1 MILGFAGRSVKCIC
15 VLPVWFQDTY
25 YAVFGQCC
33 CYCQSGSPVKAYTA
47 SAPLGPYTPQGF
59 IDDRSRAANQSTH
72 ACPHGRVAWLAAATS
87 DSTRQCLRRA
97 PFESGIAAQQ
107 TDIFA
112 FQGADG
118 VAQFIWVGDRW
129 QQAPDGIKGHDP
141 TYWGL
146 LHFFSNGSIVPMKFT
161 DEFSVD
167 VL

>member
-1 MILGFAGRSVKCIC
+1 MLR
-15 VLPVWFQDTY
+15 VWFQDTY

-47 SAPLGPYTPQGF
+47 SAPLGPYTPHGF

-72 ACPHGRVAWLAAATS
+72 PCPHGRVAWLAAAMS
-87 DSTRQCLRRA
+87 DSTRQCLRA
-97 PFESGIAAQQ
+97 PLESGIAAQQ

-118 VAQFIWVGDRW
+118 ATQFMWVSDRW
-129 QQAPDGIKGHDP
+129 QQAPDAIKGHDP

-146 LHFFSNGSIVPMKFT
+146 LHFFSNGHGSIVPKKLT